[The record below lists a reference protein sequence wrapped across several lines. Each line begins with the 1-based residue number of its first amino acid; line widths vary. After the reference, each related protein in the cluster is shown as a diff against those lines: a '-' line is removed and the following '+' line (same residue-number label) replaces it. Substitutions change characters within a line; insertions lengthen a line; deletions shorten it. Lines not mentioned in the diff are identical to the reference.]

1 MDKIPFDPNKPDLE
15 AIRQII
21 FARLQR
27 ESGWKSLDHAGEGF
41 SSYVEYAGHPSPDK
55 LAFFALQA
63 FWQLVNEGILAPG
76 SSGQSPNLPWFHV
89 TEYGKAVIQS
99 GAFNPHDPTGYLD
112 RIKQKVTNP
121 DATVL
126 AYLAESLNSL
136 RHGTPVASTVMLGIA
151 AERVFILV
159 SEALE
164 NALSDTNEKASLGK
178 ILRRYQMKPKLDW
191 VHKKIQEI
199 QDKGIRGF
207 PDNATLMVTAM
218 YDLIRC
224 QRNELGHP
232 RKTPPNVTKEDAF
245 VNLQIFP
252 RYYETAEVVRD
263 FLATNSV

>member
-1 MDKIPFDPNKPDLE
+1 MEKILFNPNKPDLD
-15 AIRQII
+15 AIRRII
-21 FARLQR
+21 FERLQR
-27 ESGWKSLDHAGEGF
+27 DPSWKSLDHTGEGF
-41 SSYVEYAGHPSPDK
+41 SSYVEYEGQPSPNK
-55 LAFFALQA
+55 LTFLALQV
-63 FWQLVNEGILAPG
+63 FWQLIGEGILAPG
-76 SSGQSPNLPWFHV
+76 TSGQSPNLPWFHV

-99 GAFNPHDPTGYLD
+99 GAFNPHDPTGYLA
-112 RIKQKVTNP
+112 RIKQKVANP

-126 AYLAESLNSL
+126 AYLAESLNSM
-136 RHGTPVASTVMLGIA
+136 RRGTPVASTVMLGIA
-151 AERVFILV
+151 AERVLILV
-159 SEALE
+159 SESLE
-164 NALSDTNEKASLGK
+164 TALSDPNEKTVLGK

-232 RKTPPNVTKEDAF
+232 RKTPPDVTKEDAF

-252 RYYETAEVVRD
+252 RYYETAEVVRN